1 MSCPCEQ
8 RISTTAAA
16 QSSQF
21 ARHTDCSAR
30 SPAALLYNI
39 CFLHLYKSGQVAG
52 GVSALARIRWL
63 TREFGDAVA
72 ACGHAERRCG
82 HAADG
87 DEDGASRRAMRGRVQ
102 RRSGGVF
109 AKMHRPVGGWR
120 AVLCKMLSHLSLA
133 SRFRS
138 NVPDQSFHSL
148 HKYPSFH
155 LIRSLSKQ
163 YDAKAST

>member
-8 RISTTAAA
+8 RISTTAAT

-39 CFLHLYKSGQVAG
+39 CFLHLYKSGQAAG

-63 TREFGDAVA
+63 IREFGDAVA

-87 DEDGASRRAMRGRVQ
+87 DEDGAGRQVCDAREGPAQERGCFCK
-102 RRSGGVF
+102 SASIGGEL
-109 AKMHRPVGGWR
+109 AGGF
-120 AVLCKMLSHLSLA
+120 V
-133 SRFRS
+133 
-138 NVPDQSFHSL
+138 
-148 HKYPSFH
+148 
-155 LIRSLSKQ
+155 
-163 YDAKAST
+163 